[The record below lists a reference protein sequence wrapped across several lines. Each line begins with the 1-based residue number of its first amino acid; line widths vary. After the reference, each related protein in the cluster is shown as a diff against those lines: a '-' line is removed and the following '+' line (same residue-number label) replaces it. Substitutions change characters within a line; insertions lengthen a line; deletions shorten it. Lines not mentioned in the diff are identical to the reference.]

1 VDDYLPQATISGDT
15 KQGHERNT
23 LVLKGLVVFAVALFG
38 VGILVEYGLGFV
50 MRDFSREEKGL
61 EALAPP
67 TFPDDSG
74 PFPGPRLQAEPS
86 TEFQKMRKTDLGH
99 LNGYGWVD
107 RKAGI
112 AHIPID
118 RAMEIVARS
127 GLPSAVG
134 SGAPAS
140 AASPEAKPLPPEAG
154 KPAGPE
160 AKQDKKP

>member
-1 VDDYLPQATISGDT
+1 VDDYLPQATISGET
-15 KQGHERNT
+15 KQGHEGNT
-23 LVLKGLVVFAVALFG
+23 LVLKGLAGFAVALVG

-86 TEFQKMRKTDLGH
+86 TEFQKMRNEELGR

-107 RKAGI
+107 RKSGI

-118 RAMEIVARS
+118 RAIEIVARS
-127 GLPSAVG
+127 GLPSTVNAAA
-134 SGAPAS
+134 SGA
-140 AASPEAKPLPPEAG
+140 AASPEVKPLPPEAG
-154 KPAGPE
+154 KPASPE
-160 AKQDKKP
+160 PKQDKTP